1 MHIVEIVVDES
12 AGLMIRLV
20 DEAVLVNVDRE
31 DFVRQILVDALLVFI
46 VKPCVD
52 VVQLVVV
59 EIDVEVS
66 T

>member
-1 MHIVEIVVDES
+1 LHIVEIVVDES

-31 DFVRQILVDALLVFI
+31 DFVGQILVDALLVFI

-59 EIDVEVS
+59 EIDVEVL